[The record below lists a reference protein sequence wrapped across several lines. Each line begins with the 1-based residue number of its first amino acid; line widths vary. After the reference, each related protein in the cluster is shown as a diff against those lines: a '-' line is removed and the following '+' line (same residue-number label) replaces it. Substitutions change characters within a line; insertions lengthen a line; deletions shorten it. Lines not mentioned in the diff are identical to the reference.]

1 MGFLVS
7 IPTHIKN
14 TTTTFWSCFRQ
25 ALNDNVKN
33 QDGKRRVLSIIA
45 NDFTYRE
52 LTTNLNVG
60 VCEQLIFYSYH

>member
-7 IPTHIKN
+7 TPIHIKN
-14 TTTTFWSCFRQ
+14 TTTIFWSCFKQ
-25 ALNDNVKN
+25 SLNDNIQN

-52 LTTNLNVG
+52 LEANLNVG
-60 VCEQLIFYSYH
+60 VCKDN

>member
-7 IPTHIKN
+7 VPTHTKN
-14 TTTTFWSCFRQ
+14 STATFWSCFKQ

-45 NDFTYRE
+45 NDFTYKE

-60 VCEQLIFYSYH
+60 GFVNN